1 MRRRRRFRDA
11 ARRVASR
18 RASTTTTARD
28 IASESTRGA
37 SRVAFP
43 VDASA
48 EKNPKRARCARFR
61 DGNDAAAA
69 RRRRARAT
77 RARAAAA
84 SVFERRTIVSERAN
98 AAPGVVGKGRAK
110 AAATAFVACEV
121 KV

>member
-69 RRRRARAT
+69 
-77 RARAAAA
+77 

>member
-1 MRRRRRFRDA
+1 MNPRREGIARAMRRRRRFRDA

-18 RASTTTTARD
+18 GASTTTTARD

-69 RRRRARAT
+69 
-77 RARAAAA
+77 A